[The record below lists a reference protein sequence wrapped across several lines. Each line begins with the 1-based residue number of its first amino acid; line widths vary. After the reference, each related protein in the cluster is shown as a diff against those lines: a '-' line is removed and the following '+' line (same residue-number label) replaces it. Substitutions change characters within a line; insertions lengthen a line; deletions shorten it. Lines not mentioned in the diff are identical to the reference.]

1 MTALTLVRTTFPDR
15 NSAMDAVEPIL
26 TARLAACA
34 NLSEIASLYH
44 WDGALQEEGEI
55 AVLFKTRAAL
65 VAQLCAAIRKTHPYE
80 LPAITWWEVETDNAT
95 AGWLAAETRA

>member
-65 VAQLCAAIRKTHPYE
+65 VAQLTSKLILPEGLYHALARKYLEAQKT
-80 LPAITWWEVETDNAT
+80 
-95 AGWLAAETRA
+95 